1 MKKIKRVS
9 CVLCGSTD
17 LKSYRTMV
25 KFPIYMGVTELP
37 INSDIFMDQE
47 WATCEN
53 CLCLQLTS
61 LVPLDILYAV
71 NHSVEAVGK
80 IWQTHHEEFA
90 KTIVRE
96 LPASICEIG
105 GSHGYLARLIFQNL
119 PKIKYL
125 MIEPSPT
132 LNDNRIE
139 IVKGFFENNSDK
151 VLGFDSIIH
160 SHVLEHLYEPIK
172 FMTELNEH
180 MSEYSRI
187 HMSIPNINAL
197 LLKFGSN
204 ALNFEHT
211 YFLTLENLNFMASK
225 TGFKII
231 NVESYIDH
239 SYFVTFKKAEKQE
252 IQTEEIKVTNEIS
265 LKNFDFLWNGLGE
278 FVEQTK
284 LRINDKPGVST
295 YIFGAHVFSQ
305 SLYHLGLSQCDI
317 EGVLDNAKMKIGKR
331 LYGTPYKVFHPE
343 IIRDLIKVRVILKAA
358 SYQDEIKKQL
368 LNLNGNVEII
378 E

>member
-1 MKKIKRVS
+1 MKVIKRIS
-9 CVLCGSTD
+9 CVLCESKI
-17 LKSYRTMV
+17 LKNYRKLV

-37 INSDIFMDQE
+37 INCDIFMDQE
-47 WATCEN
+47 WAICEN
-53 CLCLQLTS
+53 CLCLQLTN
-61 LVPLDILYAV
+61 LVPLEILYSN

-90 KTIVRE
+90 KTILKD

-105 GSHGYLARLIFQNL
+105 GSHGYLARIITNNL
-119 PKIKYL
+119 PDIKYL

-132 LNDNRIE
+132 FDDNRIE
-139 IVKGFFENNSDK
+139 IVKGFFEDNSEK

-172 FMTELNEH
+172 FMNKLNEN
-180 MSEYSRI
+180 MKESSNI

-211 YFLTLENLNFMASK
+211 YFLTLENLSFIASK
-225 TGFKII
+225 TGFEII
-231 NVESYIDH
+231 NVENYIDH
-239 SYFVTFKKAEKQE
+239 SFFVTLKKAEKN
-252 IQTEEIKVTNEIS
+252 QTQIEELKVANEIS
-265 LKNFDFLWNGLGE
+265 VKNFDYLWDGLGE
-278 FVEQTK
+278 FVDRAK
-284 LRINDKPGVST
+284 SRVNNKSGVLT

-305 SLYHLGLSQCDI
+305 SLFHLGLSQCDI
-317 EGVLDNAKMKIGKR
+317 EGVLDNATMKIGKR
-331 LYGTPYKVFHPE
+331 LYGTPYEVFHPE
-343 IIRDLIKVRVILKAA
+343 VIRNLSEVRVILKAA
-358 SYQDEIKKQL
+358 SYQSEIKKQL
-368 LNLNGNVEII
+368 MGLNGNVEII

>member
-1 MKKIKRVS
+1 MIKRNS
-9 CVLCGSTD
+9 CVLCESVL
-17 LKSYRTMV
+17 LKSYKKLL

-47 WATCEN
+47 WAICEN

-61 LVPLDILYAV
+61 LVPLEILYSV

-90 KTIVRE
+90 KTIVRQS
-96 LPASICEIG
+96 PASICEIG
-105 GSHGYLARLIFQNL
+105 GSHGYLARIITHNL

-132 LNDNRIE
+132 FHDDRIE
-139 IVKGFFENNSDK
+139 IVRGFFEDNSEK
-151 VLGFDSIIH
+151 ALGFDSIIH

-172 FMTELNEH
+172 FMTELNEN
-180 MSEYSRI
+180 MTESSSI

-211 YFLTLENLNFMASK
+211 YFLTLENLSFMVSK

-231 NVESYIDH
+231 NVENYIDH
-239 SYFVTFKKAEKQE
+239 SFFVTLKKAEKHQVQ
-252 IQTEEIKVTNEIS
+252 IEEIKVNNEIS
-265 LKNFDFLWNGLGE
+265 IKNFDFLWNGLGE
-278 FVEQTK
+278 FVEQAK
-284 LRINDKPGVST
+284 YRVNSKSGIPT

-305 SLYHLGLSQCDI
+305 SLFHLGLSQCNI
-317 EGVLDNAKMKIGKR
+317 EGVLDNATAKIGRR
-331 LYGTPYKVFHPE
+331 LYGTPYEVFHPE
-343 IIRDLIKVRVILKAA
+343 VIRNLRKVRVIIKAA
-358 SYQDEIKKQL
+358 SYQGEIKKQL
-368 LNLNGNVEII
+368 LELNGNVEII

>member
-1 MKKIKRVS
+1 MKPIKRIR
-9 CVLCGSTD
+9 CVLCESKF
-17 LKSYRTMV
+17 LKSYRKLI

-37 INSDIFMDQE
+37 LDSDIFMDQE
-47 WATCEN
+47 WAICEN
-53 CLCLQLTS
+53 CSCLQLNN
-61 LVPLDILYAV
+61 LVPLEILYSV

-96 LPASICEIG
+96 SPVSICEIG
-105 GSHGYLARLIFQNL
+105 GSHGYLARIITHKL
-119 PKIKYL
+119 PEVKYL

-132 LNDNRIE
+132 FHNERIE
-139 IVKGFFENNSDK
+139 IVKGFFEDHSER

-160 SHVLEHLYEPIK
+160 SHVLEHLYEPLK
-172 FMTELNEH
+172 FMTELNKN
-180 MSEYSRI
+180 MTQSASV

-211 YFLTLENLNFMASK
+211 YSLTPENLSFMAGK
-225 TGFKII
+225 TGFKIV
-231 NVESYIDH
+231 NVEYYIDH
-239 SYFVTFKKAEKQE
+239 SFFVTLKKAEKNQFQ
-252 IQTEEIKVTNEIS
+252 IEEIKVKNEIS
-265 LKNFDFLWNGLGE
+265 IRNFDLLWNGLSE
-278 FVEQTK
+278 FVERAK
-284 LRINDKPGVST
+284 SRINNGSGVPV

-305 SLYHLGLSQCDI
+305 SLFHLGLSQCSI
-317 EGVLDNAKMKIGKR
+317 EGVLDNATAKIGKR

-343 IIRDLIKVRVILKAA
+343 VILNLRKAIVILKAA
-358 SYQDEIKKQL
+358 SYQSEIKKQL
-368 LNLNGNVEII
+368 LALNSSVEII